1 MRLKHNVQTGT
12 GIALISTHRRY
23 CQPRKRYPRRRSE
36 IKRRKQLHVGMA
48 FVVVVVVSCSY
59 SCILL
64 DALLSKVNQ
73 LPLNV
78 RDATVERTSAFA
90 LGL

>member
-1 MRLKHNVQTGT
+1 
-12 GIALISTHRRY
+12 
-23 CQPRKRYPRRRSE
+23 
-36 IKRRKQLHVGMA
+36 MA